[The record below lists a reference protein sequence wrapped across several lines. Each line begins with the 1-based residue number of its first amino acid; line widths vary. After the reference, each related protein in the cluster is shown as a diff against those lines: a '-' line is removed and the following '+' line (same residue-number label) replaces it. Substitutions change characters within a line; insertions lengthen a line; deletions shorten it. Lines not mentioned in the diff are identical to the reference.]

1 MQTSSLHQIL
11 LFLRIAERFKYYKL
25 KLALQLPATKRNVLK
40 ITTMFYNPL
49 GLVSLVVLQ
58 WKLIYLSL
66 CKEKIDWDTF
76 VPESIRNVCD
86 KSVETLRHSEKI
98 IILRLLFVT

>member
-1 MQTSSLHQIL
+1 
-11 LFLRIAERFKYYKL
+11 
-25 KLALQLPATKRNVLK
+25 
-40 ITTMFYNPL
+40 MFYNPL